1 MALHPN
7 TVAGGVNSLD
17 TGPLAEI
24 YLYEKIMD
32 RFYERD
38 FLGEITNS
46 EISERIT
53 SCTQEVQII
62 KAVDVGAWS
71 PYTEGQEMVHN
82 SVTFTATKL
91 SICYAAYLAFQFGEM
106 MINYTCNWDRYEEAM
121 LESSYERFVEYQRKF
136 VLGELIMKTS
146 PNNRGTAAGKYGEYN
161 LGEQGSAPVRITPR
175 TLPLLLSNLQNVLTE
190 HHHWV
195 AGQMFLVVPIQLR
208 SVLMLSDYANQ
219 AWTGTGGV
227 STDIDGAWAHP
238 LNGFNVIETVH
249 LPSFLENGH
258 QCYYLIAGHKDA
270 YAYAADIIGER
281 VTKDVDTWTVK
292 YQMLAAWGGAMLY
305 PEFTAL
311 AYGYFDTELS
321 L

>member
-7 TVAGGVNSLD
+7 TVAGGVASFD

-32 RFYERD
+32 RFFERD

-62 KAVDVGAWS
+62 KAVDVGSWM

-106 MINYTCNWDRYEEAM
+106 MLHYTCNWDRYEEAI
-121 LESSYERFVEYQRKF
+121 LQSAYERFVEYQRKF
-136 VLGELIMKTS
+136 VLGELIRKTS
-146 PNNRGTAAGKYGEYN
+146 ERNRGIHAGKFGDCN
-161 LGEQGSAPVRITPR
+161 LGDQGSPIHITPT
-175 TLPLLLSNLQNVLTE
+175 TLPLLLYRLQTVLAE

-195 AGQMFLVVPIQLR
+195 ENEMYLVVPLQLR
-208 SVLMLSDYANQ
+208 QVLMLSNYANQ
-219 AWTGTGGV
+219 AWTGASGV
-227 STDIDGAWAHP
+227 STDIDGMWAHP
-238 LNGFNVIETVH
+238 LNGFNIIETVH
-249 LPSFLENGH
+249 LPSFKDQDQ
-258 QCYYLIAGHKDA
+258 QCFYMIAGHKQA
-270 YAYAADIIGER
+270 YAYAADILGER
-281 VTKDVDTWTVK
+281 VAKDVDTWTVK
-292 YQMLAAWGGAMLY
+292 YQMLAAWGGEMLY